1 MTSVSPERILYCDTD
16 GIFLIESDRYPS
28 TIPCGTNFGEFKDE
42 LDGDKI
48 VLFVCAGSKT
58 YAYVTQ
64 KGVNVVKAKGLTIS
78 NAAANIFSPASIRE
92 MIEHPE
98 IVHLVADPLK
108 IFHMK
113 GAWSLGS
120 RRQEKKFRFVFDK
133 RVLNSEDFTT
143 QPYGYHHPP
152 LP

>member
-1 MTSVSPERILYCDTD
+1 M
-16 GIFLIESDRYPS
+16 
-28 TIPCGTNFGEFKDE
+28 
-42 LDGDKI
+42 
-48 VLFVCAGSKT
+48 
-58 YAYVTQ
+58 
-64 KGVNVVKAKGLTIS
+64 VKAKGLTIS

-108 IFHMK
+108 IFRMK

-133 RVLNSEDFTT
+133 RVLSREDFTT
-143 QPYGYHHPP
+143 LPYGYHHPP